1 MIQVEL
7 VSEDATIPTRATDG
21 SAGLD
26 MYACQSAVIEAG
38 KRTLVDTG
46 VSIAIPHGYVG
57 LIWPRSGLALKNGL
71 DVGAGVIDSDY
82 RNVIGVLL
90 FNHTDDPYRV
100 ELGDRIAQ
108 ILIQPAVI
116 VQPVQVSSLDH
127 TDRGQAGYGSTGR

>member
-1 MIQVEL
+1 MIHVEL
-7 VSEDATIPTRATDG
+7 VSEDAKMPTRATDG

-26 MYACQSAVIEAG
+26 MYACQSAVIGAG
-38 KRTLVDTG
+38 KRNLVDTG

-57 LIWPRSGLALKNGL
+57 LIWPRSGLALKKGL

-100 ELGDRIAQ
+100 KLGDRIAQ
-108 ILIQPAVI
+108 ILIQPAVM
-116 VQPVQVSSLDH
+116 VQPVQVSSLDQ

>member
-1 MIQVEL
+1 MIHVDL
-7 VSEDATIPTRATDG
+7 VSEDAKMPTRATDG

-26 MYACQSAVIEAG
+26 MYACQSAVIGAG
-38 KRTLVDTG
+38 KRNLVDTG

-57 LIWPRSGLALKNGL
+57 LIWPRSGLALKKGL

-100 ELGDRIAQ
+100 EPGDRIAQ
-108 ILIQPAVI
+108 ILIQPAVM
-116 VQPVQVSSLDH
+116 VQPVQVSSLD
-127 TDRGQAGYGSTGR
+127 

>member
-1 MIQVEL
+1 MIHVEL
-7 VSEDATIPTRATDG
+7 VSEDATMPTRATDG

-57 LIWPRSGLALKNGL
+57 LIWPRSGLALKKGL

-100 ELGDRIAQ
+100 EPGDRIAQ
-108 ILIQPAVI
+108 ILIQPAVM

>member
-1 MIQVEL
+1 MIHVEL
-7 VSEDATIPTRATDG
+7 VSEDAKMPTRATDG
-21 SAGLD
+21 AAGLD
-26 MYACQSAVIEAG
+26 MYACQSAVIGAG
-38 KRTLVDTG
+38 KRNLVDTG

-57 LIWPRSGLALKNGL
+57 LIWPRSGLALKKGL

-100 ELGDRIAQ
+100 EPGDRIAQ
-108 ILIQPAVI
+108 IIQPAVM
-116 VQPVQVSSLDH
+116 VQPVQVSSLDQ

>member
-7 VSEDATIPTRATDG
+7 VNEDATMPTRATDG

-57 LIWPRSGLALKNGL
+57 LIWPRSGLALKKGL

-100 ELGDRIAQ
+100 EPGDRIAQ
-108 ILIQPAVI
+108 ILIQPAVM
-116 VQPVQVSSLDH
+116 VQPVQVSSLNQ
-127 TDRGQAGYGSTGR
+127 TDRGQSGYGSTGR

>member
-1 MIQVEL
+1 MIHVEL
-7 VSEDATIPTRATDG
+7 VSEDAKMPTRATDG

-26 MYACQSAVIEAG
+26 LYACQSAVIGAG
-38 KRTLVDTG
+38 KRNLVDTG

-57 LIWPRSGLALKNGL
+57 LIWPRSGLALKKGL

-100 ELGDRIAQ
+100 EPGDRIAQ
-108 ILIQPAVI
+108 ILIQPAVM
-116 VQPVQVSSLDH
+116 VQPVQVSSLDQ
-127 TDRGQAGYGSTGR
+127 TDRGQDGYGSTGR

>member
-1 MIQVEL
+1 
-7 VSEDATIPTRATDG
+7 
-21 SAGLD
+21 
-26 MYACQSAVIEAG
+26 MYACQSAVIGAG
-38 KRTLVDTG
+38 KRNLVDTG

-57 LIWPRSGLALKNGL
+57 LSWPRSGLALKKGL

-100 ELGDRIAQ
+100 EPGDRIAQ
-108 ILIQPAVI
+108 ILIQPAVM

>member
-1 MIQVEL
+1 MIHVEL
-7 VSEDATIPTRATDG
+7 VSEDAKMPTRATDG

-26 MYACQSAVIEAG
+26 MYACQSAVIGAG
-38 KRTLVDTG
+38 KRNLVDTG

-57 LIWPRSGLALKNGL
+57 LIWPRSGLALKKGL

-100 ELGDRIAQ
+100 EPGDRIAQ
-108 ILIQPAVI
+108 ILIQPAVM
-116 VQPVQVSSLDH
+116 VQPVQVSSLDQ

>member
-1 MIQVEL
+1 MIHVEL
-7 VSEDATIPTRATDG
+7 VSEDAKMPTRATDG
-21 SAGLD
+21 AAGLD
-26 MYACQSAVIEAG
+26 MYACQSAVIGAG
-38 KRTLVDTG
+38 KRNLVDTG

-57 LIWPRSGLALKNGL
+57 LIWPRSGLALKKGL

-100 ELGDRIAQ
+100 EPGDRIAQ
-108 ILIQPAVI
+108 ILIQPAVM
-116 VQPVQVSSLDH
+116 VQPVQVSSLDQ

>member
-1 MIQVEL
+1 MIHVEL
-7 VSEDATIPTRATDG
+7 VSEDAKMPTRATDG

-26 MYACQSAVIEAG
+26 MYACQSAVIGAG
-38 KRTLVDTG
+38 KRNLVDTG

-57 LIWPRSGLALKNGL
+57 LIWPRSGLALKKGL

-100 ELGDRIAQ
+100 EPGDRIAQ
-108 ILIQPAVI
+108 ILIQPAVM
-116 VQPVQVSSLDH
+116 VQPVQVSSLDQ
-127 TDRGQAGYGSTGR
+127 TDRGQDGYGSTGR